1 MEDTAAVEIRNLT
14 KKFGQLYALSGISF
28 RVERGSVFGF
38 IGPNGAGKTTALRI
52 LGTLLEASYGEV
64 KVEGY
69 SVDLHPED
77 VRRVIG
83 FMPDNYGIY
92 DGITVWEFLEF
103 FAGSHRMRGA
113 VARRAIEDVMEL
125 TDLTALSD
133 RLAGS
138 LSKGMRQRLCIART
152 LLHDPKVLLLD
163 EPAAGLDPRARIEFR
178 ELVRELSRM
187 GKTIVISSHILTEL
201 SDVCNS
207 VGIIE
212 KGRMVASGPLEE
224 VESLASGG
232 MLLFIEVLDK
242 VQEAVDALK
251 DIEGIIDVRSEGQ
264 QIEAH
269 YDGDL
274 AKLPEIMSRLL
285 NAGVQVAAF
294 SHRKLDLEELFMRL
308 TKGEVM

>member
-1 MEDTAAVEIRNLT
+1 MEDTAAVEIMHLT
-14 KKFGQLYALSGISF
+14 RKFGQLYALENISF

-38 IGPNGAGKTTALRI
+38 IGPNGAGKTTTLRI
-52 LGTLLEASYGEV
+52 LGTLLEPSRGEA

-69 SVDLHPED
+69 SVDMHPED

-92 DGITVWEFLEF
+92 EGVTVWEFLEF

-113 VARRAIEDVMEL
+113 AARRAIEDVMEL
-125 TDLTALSD
+125 TDLTSLSD
-133 RLAGS
+133 RLAGT

-212 KGRMVASGPLEE
+212 KGRMVASGPIEE
-224 VESLASGG
+224 VMTLASGG
-232 MLLFIEVLDK
+232 MLLFVEVLDRA
-242 VQEAVDALK
+242 QEAADTLK
-251 DIEGIIDVRSEGQ
+251 DIEGIVDVRLEGKR
-264 QIEAH
+264 IEAQF
-269 YDGDL
+269 DGDL
-274 AKLPEIMSRLL
+274 QRVPEIMKQLL
-285 NAGVQVAAF
+285 GTGVPVVAF
-294 SHRKLDLEELFMRL
+294 SRRELDLEELFMRL